1 MSEKKSIFSRLIPG
15 VEAIRLIKNLA
26 ILAVLG
32 FVGYLVWNFFAGK
45 EEEPLTIDKT
55 PMQIESIRSIAE
67 IATVSYQDEIV
78 VDSVEYFNNSFNILK
93 PQNWSKAYNKILNR
107 NIKRRLTM
115 IIGGE
120 VRYGV
125 DLTDNS
131 PKVEHRNDSV
141 WIQLPKVKAVDVI
154 VAPSKNEVFQE
165 IGTWKDWERRK
176 MELKAKK
183 KLLKNAERF
192 NLPQKAEDN
201 IGSLFRQIIPKE
213 KVVFVEFIN

>member
-15 VEAIRLIKNLA
+15 VEVVRLIKNLA

-32 FVGYLVWNFFAGK
+32 FLGYLVWNFFAGK
-45 EEEPLTIDKT
+45 EEKPLTIDKT

-78 VDSVEYFNNSFNILK
+78 VDSVEYYDGSFNVMK
-93 PQNWSKAYNKILNR
+93 PGDWSKAYNKVVNR

-125 DLTDNS
+125 DLTNNE
-131 PKVEHRNDSV
+131 PKIEHRNDSV
-141 WIQLPKVKAVDVI
+141 WIQLPKVKAVDII

-176 MELKAKK
+176 MEGKAKR
-183 KLLKNAERF
+183 KLLKNAKNFE
-192 NLPQKAEDN
+192 LPQKAKNN
-201 IGSLFRQIIPKE
+201 IESLFRQIIPKE
-213 KVVFVEFIN
+213 KVVFVEFE